1 VDIANA
7 LWVEKYRPKKIDDL
21 VLPERYMFDFKKCIE
36 RQEITNF
43 LFSGP
48 PGGGK
53 STLARILCSKEG
65 VLFNKKD
72 NLLTVNGSAKSARGI
87 GYVENVIEPFLK
99 TPPVKDKYKVVFIDE
114 ADNLTPDS
122 YKSLRGII
130 EKYQVHYGRFILT
143 CNFVSVIPEPVQ
155 SRFTHYIFKQI
166 PKEFA
171 ISYAQEILT
180 AENVE
185 YEEKDVVFLIDQ
197 LYPDIRQIVDSL
209 QRFSRQKPND
219 SSKAGR
225 LDVNEEAVTTNEKKI
240 IANIL
245 EIINLISKSE
255 DKKIGR
261 PVSNIVEIIKSE
273 DLEYRGLYQNL
284 FFMEKFP
291 APAKIVVN
299 KYSNSHQG
307 CLIPSMHFMAM
318 IFEIIRSLQDYRK
331 AVIGR

>member
-1 VDIANA
+1 MEIANA
-7 LWVEKYRPKKIDDL
+7 LWVEKYRPLTINDV
-21 VLPERYMFDFKKCIE
+21 VLPERYMFDFKKSIE
-36 RQEITNF
+36 RQELNNL

-53 STLARILCSKEG
+53 STLARILCSKQG
-65 VLFNKKD
+65 VLHNRKD
-72 NLLTVNGSAKSARGI
+72 NLLTVNGSAQSARGI
-87 GYVENVIEPFLK
+87 GYVEKVIEPFLRI
-99 TPPVKDKYKVVFIDE
+99 PPAGDKYKVVFIDE

-143 CNFVSVIPEPVQ
+143 CNYVSVIPEPVR

-171 ISYAQEILT
+171 ISYAQEILL
-180 AENVE
+180 AENIE
-185 YEEKDVVFLIDQ
+185 YEEKDVSFMVDQ
-197 LYPDIRQIVDSL
+197 LYPDIRQIIDSL
-209 QRFSRQKPND
+209 QRYSKKEPKDQ
-219 SSKAGR
+219 SKAGR
-225 LDVNEEAVTTNEKKI
+225 LDVNEDAVTTNEKKI
-240 IANIL
+240 MANVL
-245 EIINLISKSE
+245 EIISHIVKGD

-261 PVSNIVEIIKSE
+261 PVGSIVEILKGE
-273 DLEYRGLYQNL
+273 DLEYRGLYTQL

-299 KYSNSHQG
+299 KYSNSHNG

-318 IFEIIRSLQDYRK
+318 IFEIIKALQDYRK
-331 AVIGR
+331 AVTGK